1 MAYFSVNGGYKFVCS
16 LNSAAPLADRLLANG
31 PGPGGVTTARDLAD
45 LTGSG
50 LVEVARHAWVRIRR
64 RGGHRV
70 RRDLSGLS
78 SKGVA
83 DAMDEEDRDPSLSA
97 PPAKP
102 PGTDA
107 QVRLLTRA
115 QKTIEIPPTAYDH
128 PQ

>member
-31 PGPGGVTTARDLAD
+31 PGPGAFTTARDLAD

-50 LVEVARHAWVRIRR
+50 LIEVARHAWVRIRR

-70 RRDLSGLS
+70 RRDLSGLG

-83 DAMDEEDRDPSLSA
+83 AAMDEEA
-97 PPAKP
+97 PHPWTSEERSG
-102 PGTDA
+102 GTEC
-107 QVRLLTRA
+107 VSTGRFRRSPYNEKTNNTTRHR
-115 QKTIEIPPTAYDH
+115 T
-128 PQ
+128 